1 MHYPNRTNLLVNKLH
16 SLKMEETSYVID
28 FIRSVKE
35 LMTQLASVRELL
47 PYARVVHIMLNLFT

>member
-1 MHYPNRTNLLVNKLH
+1 MHYPNRTNFLVNKLH
-16 SLKMEETSYVID
+16 SLKMEETSYAID

-47 PYARVVHIMLNLFT
+47 PDARVVHIMLNLFT

>member
-1 MHYPNRTNLLVNKLH
+1 MYYPIRTNFLVDKLH
-16 SLKMEETSYVID
+16 SLKMEETLYVTD

-47 PYARVVHIMLNLFT
+47 PDARVVHIMLNLFT

>member
-1 MHYPNRTNLLVNKLH
+1 VNKLH

-47 PYARVVHIMLNLFT
+47 PDARVVHIMLNLFT

>member
-1 MHYPNRTNLLVNKLH
+1 MHYPIRTNFLVNKLH

-47 PYARVVHIMLNLFT
+47 PDARVVHIMLNLFT

>member
-1 MHYPNRTNLLVNKLH
+1 MHYPIRTNFLVNKLH

-28 FIRSVKE
+28 FIRSGKE